1 MLRYVVLLMTA
12 IGLLAGR
19 MDARAEEVSGQVLL
33 AGRGAARLAVVSLQG
48 DHKAEPLAHAVMD
61 QRDKT
66 FIPHVLVVTRGT
78 TVQFPNNDTVFHN
91 VFATFEARR
100 FDLGLYPRGAT
111 RTVRFDKPGLVAI
124 MCNIHAE
131 MSAYILVV
139 DTPYYAVT
147 DKQGRFRISHAPPG
161 TYTLRVWHESGATET
176 RTVTIKPQQ
185 APWTLTLARK

>member
-111 RTVRFDKPGLVAI
+111 RTVRFDKPGLV
-124 MCNIHAE
+124 
-131 MSAYILVV
+131 
-139 DTPYYAVT
+139 
-147 DKQGRFRISHAPPG
+147 
-161 TYTLRVWHESGATET
+161 
-176 RTVTIKPQQ
+176 
-185 APWTLTLARK
+185 